1 MLFFEVKVTVVC
13 VSWVIIISQK
23 IRYAY
28 SWLHTGVSSV
38 LHASF
43 FFQMHDG
50 KNSLPVTGRGVTRSH
65 LVSEVNQ

>member
-38 LHASF
+38 LHAGF
-43 FFQMHDG
+43 FFFFPD
-50 KNSLPVTGRGVTRSH
+50 T
-65 LVSEVNQ
+65 

>member
-23 IRYAY
+23 IRYAF

-38 LHASF
+38 LHAGFPSRC
-43 FFQMHDG
+43 MM
-50 KNSLPVTGRGVTRSH
+50 GRIAF
-65 LVSEVNQ
+65 L